1 MDEPRFLING
11 TEYPVPSRA
20 SLTLDE
26 HVIFHEWTGMHLEEI
41 DDTPVNALM
50 IGAFMQIAYL
60 RANVDTP
67 PHVARRLVGGSN
79 FEEALSAMAAS
90 EEEADPSPPEQGQS
104 VNEPPALPESRS
116 SSPPTSGTDS
126 TTPSATPANG
136 QPDSGQPASA
146 TLPTLAPETWV
157 A

>member
-50 IGAFMQIAYL
+50 IGAFMQVAYQ
-60 RANVDTP
+60 RANPDVSSAL
-67 PHVARRLVGGSN
+67 ARKLVGGSN
-79 FEEALSAMAAS
+79 FEEALSAMSAA
-90 EEEADPSPPEQGQS
+90 ELEAEPDPPEPSLS
-104 VNEPPALPESRS
+104 VNEQHAKPESRS
-116 SSPPTSGTDS
+116 SSPPISGTDS
-126 TTPSATPANG
+126 TTPSGTPTNG
-136 QPDSGQPASA
+136 RQDSGQPASA
-146 TLPTLAPETWV
+146 MPATLAPETWV